1 MSIRPRYLV
10 RIVAVAFLL
19 AGGVAAQEI
28 VQFEDPQLK
37 ERYEALLTEL
47 RCLVCQNQTLSDSNA
62 DLAQDLREEVER
74 MLRDGKS
81 DEAIVNF
88 MVDRYGDFVLYRPP
102 LKTTTVVLWF
112 APFVLAGIGAAW
124 LVWYLISRNER
135 KADAKIERARRE
147 RAAALLAEEEEREA
161 DA

>member
-1 MSIRPRYLV
+1 MIRVLKVLLPCL
-10 RIVAVAFLL
+10 LL
-19 AGGVAAQEI
+19 AGAAPAQQEM

-37 ERYEALLTEL
+37 ERYESLLTEL

-74 MLRDGKS
+74 LLREGKS
-81 DEAIVNF
+81 DEAIINF

-102 LKTTTVVLWF
+102 LKTTTVILWF
-112 APFVLAGIGAAW
+112 APFVLAGLGAAA
-124 LVWYLISRNER
+124 LVWYLIGRNER
-135 KADAKIERARRE
+135 KADAKIEKARRE